1 MRFFAVYI
9 ENQDISIYLVN
20 SSINYVCISNTFD
33 QLCLF
38 EFPNVYM
45 HVYGSG
51 IIKINTHIHV
61 QHINTISTRYSEIRN
76 RPIVGNVKLKNQTT
90 KSNKPSLR
98 ALWKIELL
106 QISSIVKY
114 RRKKQTNLFKRSLPK
129 IDTHVCI
136 V

>member
-9 ENQDISIYLVN
+9 ENQDISINLVN

-76 RPIVGNVKLKNQTT
+76 RPIVGNVNLKKQTT

-98 ALWKIELL
+98 ALWKIELF
-106 QISSIVKY
+106 QINSIVKY
-114 RRKKQTNLFKRSLPK
+114 CRKKQTNLFKRSLPK
-129 IDTHVCI
+129 IDTHVI
-136 V
+136 IF